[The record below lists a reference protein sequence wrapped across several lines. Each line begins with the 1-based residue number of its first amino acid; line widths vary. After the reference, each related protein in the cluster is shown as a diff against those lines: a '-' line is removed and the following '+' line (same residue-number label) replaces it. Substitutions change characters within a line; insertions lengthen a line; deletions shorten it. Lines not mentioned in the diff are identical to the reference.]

1 MSESNV
7 IRKDFRKVDLKIAL
21 CYPNLYQAGIACYA
35 MQLLYQLFNS
45 FENVQCERV
54 YYTPKTSPV
63 SIESKQPLQKFD
75 IICFS
80 LQYELDYLNLLE
92 MVSSAGIQ
100 VYSEKRTAPL
110 ILAGGPCALENP
122 LPLSPFID
130 IFVLGD
136 LEPILEEL
144 ISFLTDWK
152 AGKHSLDALGDHPGL
167 YIPSV
172 YNDQVI
178 KKLTTPNLDDCF
190 HPTSQLISDSSP
202 FGRSLLVEVT
212 RGCPRGCRFCLI
224 GYQALPMRSR
234 SLPPLKD
241 IIIEG
246 AENSQVD
253 KITLIGPSLSDYPQL
268 EDLCAFITEQG
279 LKFSLPS
286 MRVEALSDSF
296 LEIVKSS
303 GLRTIAI
310 APEAGTESLRA
321 AIGKTISDDLLLNRI
336 SSCAE
341 AKLENLKLYFLLNLP
356 RETPNDIDGITILLN
371 KIIQN
376 FYRPNNLH
384 LSINPFIS
392 KPHTPFQWEP
402 PINVSALQKTIKAL
416 QKSVRHLKIYNADF
430 LDPRWARI
438 QGLISRA
445 DATLGKILLH
455 VLEHGGSL
463 GAWRKITKELNY
475 SIDKT
480 QIFLPNLDETLP
492 WDFIDTHYDKEK
504 LLKRYE
510 ETYS

>member
-1 MSESNV
+1 MSELNA
-7 IRKDFRKVDLKIAL
+7 IRKDFKKVDLKIAL

-35 MQLLYQLFNS
+35 IQLLYQLFNS

-54 YYTPKTSPV
+54 YYTPKISPV
-63 SIESKQPLQKFD
+63 SIESKLPLQKFD

-100 VYSEKRTAPL
+100 VHSEGRTSPL
-110 ILAGGPCALENP
+110 IIAGGPCALENP

-130 IFVLGD
+130 IFVPGD
-136 LEPILEEL
+136 LEPILEQL
-144 ISFLTDWK
+144 ISLLTELKSDK
-152 AGKHSLDALGDHPGL
+152 IKLEDLRDVPGL
-167 YIPSV
+167 YVPSI

-178 KKLTTPNLDDCF
+178 RKLTAPNLDNCF
-190 HPTSQLISDSSP
+190 HPTSQLTSDSSP

-234 SLPPLKD
+234 SLQLLKD

-246 AENSQVD
+246 VKNSQVD
-253 KITLIGPSLSDYPQL
+253 RVTLIGPSLSDYPHL

-279 LKFSLPS
+279 LNFSLPS
-286 MRVEALSDSF
+286 MRVETLSEPF

-321 AIGKTISDDLLLNRI
+321 AIGKPISDDLLMDRI
-336 SSCAE
+336 ISCAD
-341 AKLENLKLYFLLNLP
+341 ARLENLKLYFLLNLP
-356 RETPNDIDGITILLN
+356 RETPNDIEGIKKLLN
-371 KIIQN
+371 KIIQKA
-376 FYRPNNLH
+376 YRPNNLH
-384 LSINPFIS
+384 LSINPFIP

-402 PINVSALQKTIKAL
+402 PINVSALQKTIKPL
-416 QKSVRHLKIYNADF
+416 QKGIRQLKIYNFDF

-455 VLEHGGSL
+455 VLENGGSL
-463 GAWRKITKELNY
+463 GAWRKIAKEFNY
-475 SIDKT
+475 SIDRT
-480 QIFLPNLDETLP
+480 QIFLPSLEETLP
-492 WDFIDTHYDKEK
+492 WDFIDVQYEKEK

-510 ETYS
+510 QTYG